1 MYFRMLM
8 SLASCIKPHT
18 AAKRRMTGGHI
29 GIYLIHYTVFDRD
42 HQVDRTEG
50 NWERGGSDVT
60 N

>member
-1 MYFRMLM
+1 MLM